1 MKTLLCA
8 LLCTSAMSA
17 ISFDHAQAETTK
29 HVTSSTHR
37 SRANDRS
44 KENNAPSMMGSTA
57 PTDIHEEQVSVH
69 GARHRQIA
77 AGLMIKEDAPKSRS
91 TVTQEFIETQANGSN
106 PMQLIALLPG
116 VNTSDQD
123 PLGMTGGNMTM
134 RGLTSQQIGFTLEG
148 FPINDIGSY
157 AVYPQ
162 EIVDAENLRTINV
175 EQGSADLDSP
185 HISATGGAVDMYL
198 RDPMT
203 HFGGKVVGSYG
214 TYNMRR
220 IFGRV
225 DTGYVGHTN
234 LRGYMSF
241 SEAAED
247 MWRGPGSSNKM
258 HGETKWV
265 NKWGDGNVVSLTIV
279 GNHSTGVLFP
289 STRVTSAADMN
300 AMNTGKGYNAMVNS
314 MIKNNVYDAKW
325 DPNNPSGNYY
335 QLHRNPFTNIYASA
349 PSTFKLSDNITLT
362 ETPYFWYGNGNGG
375 GAYSTKFQ
383 NYQYGSEKLSAS
395 LGNYNASN
403 TKSMLLYNPSN
414 TQTYRPGSVT
424 KITLHTGINRL
435 EFGYWFE
442 YSKQRQTGPY
452 SLINPQTGQ
461 ALDLLGGGP
470 NLILSNGQ
478 TAEYRDTLTQ
488 TRIHTLFIAD
498 SLSLLNNRL
507 NIEAGL
513 KYTFVKRQGYNGLPD
528 TSTGPYI
535 NGSWQ
540 QPLPA
545 FSVRYKL
552 NDENQLFA
560 SATTNFR
567 IPMNT
572 SLYDSGAYYSGSGY
586 STKANP
592 NQKTEYSISEEAGWR
607 YQGPSVMSS
616 ITFFHYNFTNRLYT
630 QVITQP
636 NGGYYT
642 TSINGGGMHASGVD
656 AEIGTR
662 PFHNFRPYASF
673 EYVDAR
679 TDNNLAASGGS
690 VSDYVR
696 SKGKYAPQTAKYQVG
711 FNLDYDDGHF
721 FSGFSLKYTG
731 SQYATFTNDLKIP
744 SYVRMNVHAGYRFKD
759 MGFLKH
765 PMLKLNIMNI
775 ANNHYLGFV
784 SGAATNAKETIGV
797 FGSKI
802 SGQSTSY
809 MIASPFS
816 VLGTASVDF

>member
-1 MKTLLCA
+1 MKKLRCLL
-8 LLCTSAMSA
+8 LSTST
-17 ISFDHAQAETTK
+17 ISFMYYAPVHAWSKPLAKTTT
-29 HVTSSTHR
+29 HSSKGLHHKPK
-37 SRANDRS
+37 D
-44 KENNAPSMMGSTA
+44 NAPSMMGATS
-57 PTDIHEEQVSVH
+57 PTDVSEEQISVF
-69 GARHRQIA
+69 GAHHRQVA

-91 TVTQEFIETQANGSN
+91 TVTQEFIEKQANGSN
-106 PMQLIALLPG
+106 PMQLIALLSG

-162 EIVDAENLRTINV
+162 EIVDAENLRSINV

-198 RDPMT
+198 RDPAN
-203 HFGGKVVGSYG
+203 HFGGKLVGSYG
-214 TYNMRR
+214 SYNMRR

-234 LRGYMSF
+234 LRGFVSF
-241 SEAAED
+241 SQAAED

-265 NKWGDGNVVSLTIV
+265 NKWGNGNVVSLSII
-279 GNHSTGVLFP
+279 GNHSSGVLFP
-289 STRVTSAADMN
+289 STRVTTAADMN
-300 AMNTGKGYNAMVNS
+300 AMNTGKGYNSLVNS
-314 MIKNNVYDAKW
+314 MIKNNVYESKW
-325 DPNNPSGNYY
+325 NPDSPSGNYY

-349 PSTFKLSDNITLT
+349 PSTFRLSDKITLT

-375 GAYSTKFQ
+375 GAYSTSFQ
-383 NYQYGSEKLSAS
+383 NYQYGAEKMSAS

-424 KITLHTGINRL
+424 KLTLHTGINRL
-435 EFGYWFE
+435 EAGYWFE

-452 SLINPQTGQ
+452 SLINPETGR
-461 ALDLLGGGP
+461 ALDLWGGGP
-470 NLILSNGQ
+470 NLVLSNGV

-488 TRIHTLFIAD
+488 TRIHTLFLAD
-498 SLSLLNNRL
+498 SLSLLNNKL

-528 TSTGPYI
+528 TSTGSHI

-545 FSVRYKL
+545 FSVRYKV
-552 NDENQLFA
+552 NSENQFFA
-560 SATTNFR
+560 SVTTNFR
-567 IPMNT
+567 IPMNS
-572 SLYDSGAYYSGSGY
+572 SLYDSGSYYPGSGY

-607 YQGPSVMSS
+607 YQGATIMSS

-636 NGGYYT
+636 NGSYYT

-679 TDNNLAASGGS
+679 TDNNLAASSGS
-690 VSDYVR
+690 TSDYVH
-696 SKGKYAPQTAKYQVG
+696 SKGKFAPQTAKYQVG
-711 FNLDYDDGHF
+711 FNLDYDDGNF

-744 SYVRMNVHAGYRFKD
+744 GYVRMNISAGYRFKNF
-759 MGFLKH
+759 GFLKH
-765 PMLKLNIMNI
+765 PTLKLNLMNI

-784 SGAATNAKETIGV
+784 NGAATNAKATTGV

-802 SGQSTSY
+802 AGQSTSY
-809 MIASPFS
+809 LIASPFS
-816 VLGTASVDF
+816 VLGTFSADF